1 MARVT
6 VEDCIKKVS
15 NPFDLVLYATQRAKE
30 LKKGDESDLNKEN
43 DKDTVIAL
51 REIAQGKITLSDL
64 KNELIKSF
72 QKNLNLIDESED
84 TSKKK
89 DTS

>member
-1 MARVT
+1 MKLLL
-6 VEDCIKKVS
+6 EL
-15 NPFDLVLYATQRAKE
+15 DLVLYATQRAKE
-30 LKKGDESDLNKEN
+30 LKKGEESDLNKEN

-72 QKNLNLIDESED
+72 NNSAIFIQ
-84 TSKKK
+84 
-89 DTS
+89 

>member
-30 LKKGDESDLNKEN
+30 LKKGEESDLNKEN

>member
-30 LKKGDESDLNKEN
+30 LKKGEESDLNKEN

-51 REIAQGKITLSDL
+51 REIAQGKITLNDL